1 MSNFGEL
8 KLQVKRYFNAN
19 TNMYQTVQG
28 QPEDKDRLEAEIDAA
43 ILVAANNARRYAEL
57 RHDFSELDVVGRV
70 TVTGGGPVD
79 LSAVTLIEPYGTLDE
94 IASFKSVRAVHLVD
108 TVSNTLVPM
117 RVTTR
122 QAETI
127 AVLKRMDLGGR
138 VRYAPQEQDWSE
150 RADYLA
156 VIQGKYLTIQPAVDG
171 ASIDIAI
178 DGNRWAVDYD
188 DDDDTDYFLT
198 RGFEFMQWQCI
209 CELNHMLMKFV
220 PRQEGSLAPPTQA
233 RDIAFENLLVADSY
247 SVNGSIWHDL

>member
-1 MSNFGEL
+1 MSNFGNL
-8 KLQVKRYFNAN
+8 KTQVKRYFSAN
-19 TNMYQTVQG
+19 TSLYQTVQG
-28 QPEDKDRLEAEIDAA
+28 QPEDAEELEAEIDAA
-43 ILVAANNARRYAEL
+43 ILNAANNARRYAEL

-70 TVTGGGPVD
+70 TVTGGGPVN
-79 LSAVTLIEPYGTLDE
+79 LRAVPLIEPYGVDDE
-94 IASFKSVRAVHLVD
+94 EASFKSVRAVHLVD
-108 TVSNTLVPM
+108 TATNSLIPI

-127 AVLKRMDLGGR
+127 ATIKRMDLGNR
-138 VRYAPQEQDWSE
+138 VRYAPMEMDFSE

-156 VIQGKYLTIQPAVDG
+156 IIHGQYLTLQPIGTDSVT
-171 ASIDIAI
+171 IAI

-188 DDDDTDYFLT
+188 DDEDTDYFLT

-209 CELNHMLMKFV
+209 VELNHMLLKFV

-233 RDIAFENLLVADSY
+233 RDMAFENLLVADSY